1 MVTAQGSEDCELWE
15 WVSLPSK
22 TTYLQIRQMVGVK
35 LICEAYPCILHTVR
49 LKND

>member
-15 WVSLPSK
+15 WVSLPSE
-22 TTYLQIRQMVGVK
+22 TTSLQIRQMVGVK